1 MTGHLST
8 EHLGIEEN
16 TAQLTFTDE
25 VFSKDNKNESSG
37 LHKKISKTNGLRMGA
52 MLGVIRDIQKIQ
64 TYLEDHV
71 DVRNEP

>member
-25 VFSKDNKNESSG
+25 VFSKDNKNESSNSQIVFEEARG
-37 LHKKISKTNGLRMGA
+37 R
-52 MLGVIRDIQKIQ
+52 V
-64 TYLEDHV
+64 
-71 DVRNEP
+71 P